1 MSYQVLARK
10 YRPQTFA
17 EIVGQDHVV
26 RTLTNAIQTGRI
38 AHAFLFVGPR
48 GIGKTSI
55 ARILAKALNCPGG
68 PKVDFNPHDELCRE
82 IAEGRS
88 LDVIEIDGAS
98 NNSVDQIRELNDAV
112 RFAPARGQFKIYYI
126 DEVHMLSIGA
136 FNALLKTLE
145 EPPAHAKFI
154 FATTEVHKLPAT
166 IISRCQRFDL
176 KRISDA
182 DIAKQL
188 HMIASKEG
196 IQVSDAALRLLA
208 RNAEG
213 GMRDAQSAFDQ
224 IISFCGKKIEEA
236 DVLTIF
242 GLTGSREVW
251 ALAEAIQAG
260 DADLALRRVR
270 ELTAQGKDLIRLTQE
285 LLRYHRNLLLFI
297 VSPDLA
303 RAELD
308 PDEFHHFGTL
318 HPLPSRELMLAW
330 IDELVQLE
338 ERIRFAL
345 VKEVLFEIT
354 IIRLTEQ
361 RQKISLE
368 AVIRHLTGQAP
379 SSCAPSSPPLPQPS
393 AQSPAPH
400 PKPETRNQPEP
411 ASPNRAPETAN
422 PQPSALESSPWPRVQ
437 QNLRKHSS
445 TVLRRVANAMEFLG
459 THGNSVRLRATV
471 SSTLAQSLASPATR
485 NALNEELRKSFGP
498 SASADL
504 EISELPPEPSA
515 TSAPA
520 PSEPASPGPKAE
532 KAESLRASP
541 PAPGKPLDQVEFEN
555 DPLIRAAL
563 EAFNARIVSLQS
575 A

>member
-1 MSYQVLARK
+1 VSYQVLARK

-17 EIVGQDHVV
+17 EIIGQDHVV

-48 GIGKTSI
+48 GVGKTSI

-68 PKVDFNPHDELCRE
+68 PKVDFNPNDDICRE

-98 NNSVDQIRELNDAV
+98 NNSVEQVRELNEAV

-182 DIAKQL
+182 DIARQL
-188 HMIASKEG
+188 HMIARKEG
-196 IQVSDAALRLLA
+196 VEVSESALRLLA

-213 GMRDAQSAFDQ
+213 GMRDAESALDQ
-224 IISFCGKKIEEA
+224 IISFCGKKITEA

-242 GLTGSREVW
+242 GLAGTREVW
-251 ALAEAIQAG
+251 ALAEAVQAG
-260 DADLALRRVR
+260 DADLALRRLR
-270 ELTAQGKDLIRLTQE
+270 QLTAQGKDLVRLTQE
-285 LLRYHRNLLLFI
+285 LLRHYRNLLLFL
-297 VSPDLA
+297 VSPDTA

-308 PDEFHHFGTL
+308 PDEIHHFDTL
-318 HPLPSRELMLAW
+318 QPLPPRDLLLAW

-338 ERIRFAL
+338 ERIRYAL

-354 IIRLTEQ
+354 LIRLTEQ

-379 SSCAPSSPPLPQPS
+379 GAPPPAL
-393 AQSPAPH
+393 
-400 PKPETRNQPEP
+400 PKPEPKNTPTPAPAPTPVAEKLETQNLPEATPAPSAPKPEP
-411 ASPNRAPETAN
+411 QNLTEI
-422 PQPSALESSPWPRVQ
+422 SATWSRVQ

-445 TVLRRVANAMEFLG
+445 IVLRRAAEAMECLG
-459 THGNSVRLRATV
+459 IEGTTVRLRLRA
-471 SSTLAQSLASPATR
+471 SATLAPSLTTPTIQ
-485 NALNEELRKSFGP
+485 NALNDELRKCFGPGLSAQLEIEEIPAEP
-498 SASADL
+498 SASAAD
-504 EISELPPEPSA
+504 SSTPGD
-515 TSAPA
+515 PA
-520 PSEPASPGPKAE
+520 PPSPAEPAPTPGPTLDKA
-532 KAESLRASP
+532 S
-541 PAPGKPLDQVEFEN
+541 FEN

-563 EAFNARIVSLQS
+563 DAFQARIVALK
-575 A
+575 AT